1 MDWNF
6 VNYTLFVV
14 LMLLG
19 ACFFLSRYRD
29 NLWAYIG
36 LWTVYALG
44 CLWLAWEM
52 ARDVFDA
59 LSLTASG
66 IFIGGVILLLISA
79 RFAFPK
85 YKVFCSF
92 FVLCAVLLTGV
103 GIDCFFLEPHWLEVR
118 HESMASNKI
127 TKPIKIVVVSDLQT
141 DSVGDYERKALTK
154 VLEQHPDM
162 VLFSGDYIQAFKK
175 ERPHEIKKLNALL
188 RELNFSAPLGV
199 YATEGDS
206 EWAHWPRIFEGLPIK
221 AFEKSETEDHGEVVV
236 TGLTLADSD
245 NPTKYRPPSTDKFH
259 IVVGHRPCFS
269 LEHVEGD
276 LLVAGHTH
284 GGQVQLP
291 FIGPLVTFSRVPR
304 EWAAGHKTIDVSQ
317 KQKLVVS
324 RGIGM
329 ERAHAPRLRFMCH
342 PELVVIDVVPQSAA
356 LKQDKN
362 GISLAP
368 SAQPRN

>member
-1 MDWNF
+1 MELNF

-14 LMLLG
+14 LMLIG

-29 NLWAYIG
+29 NLWSYLV
-36 LWTVYALG
+36 LWAVYTLS

-52 ARDVFDA
+52 ARDMFDA
-59 LSLTASG
+59 LSLTAAG
-66 IFIGGVILLLISA
+66 IFIGGVALLLISA
-79 RFAFPK
+79 RFAYPK
-85 YKVFCSF
+85 YRVFSSF
-92 FVLCAVLLTGV
+92 FAVCAVLLTGV
-103 GIDCFFLEPHWLEVR
+103 GVDCFLVEPHWLEVR
-118 HESMASNKI
+118 HESLASNKI

-141 DSVGDYERKALTK
+141 DSVGDYERNVLTK

-175 ERPHEIKKLNALL
+175 ERPGEIRKLNALL
-188 RELNFSAPLGV
+188 HELNFSAPMGV

-206 EWAHWPRIFEGLPIK
+206 EWAHWPRIFEGLPVK
-221 AFEKSETEDHGEVVV
+221 AFEKSETEDHGEFVI

-245 NPTKYRPPSTDKFH
+245 NPNYKPPSTEKFH
-259 IVVGHRPCFS
+259 VVVGHRPCFS
-269 LEHVEGD
+269 LAHVEGD

-291 FIGPLVTFSRVPR
+291 FIGPLVTFSKVPR
-304 EWAAGHKTIDVSQ
+304 EWAAGHNTIDVSQ

-342 PELVVIDVVPQSAA
+342 PELVVIDVLPQSAA

-362 GISLAP
+362 GLSLAP
-368 SAQPRN
+368 